1 MERNAPHSYYHLTQ
15 NSRPWLY
22 ISDPNLSE
30 KSNLVRP
37 NDIVPNNLNV
47 LFNINHLLT
56 YVSIDLQSK
65 FQQIYPYINILCI
78 YAVSFIPLLWSE
90 KWNNY
95 QLVSLQVKGN
105 IEQRLFIMIALRMF
119 FVCNDVH
126 VFLQLW
132 ISKERA
138 LSNLLSRLLCAMTSK
153 LSRLLEKFVFFKVF
167 SNSVAKFIISFKFQ
181 QP

>member
-1 MERNAPHSYYHLTQ
+1 MHIISYKWYGVAIKDFVLGKQIIMERNAPHSYYHLTQ

-65 FQQIYPYINILCI
+65 FQQIYPYISILCI

-105 IEQRLFIMIALRMF
+105 IEQRLFIMIALQKYFLCVMTST
-119 FVCNDVH
+119 

-138 LSNLLSRLLCAMTSK
+138 PSNFA
-153 LSRLLEKFVFFKVF
+153 F
-167 SNSVAKFIISFKFQ
+167 
-181 QP
+181 